1 MLKTI
6 VGVTATALLAVSL
19 SMLPLA
25 RATAARAGA
34 HCGPK
39 TPKCTYSS
47 NGEMHGNRQGD
58 NGK

>member
-6 VGVTATALLAVSL
+6 VGVMATTLLALSL
-19 SMLPLA
+19 SMLPLT

-39 TPKCTYSS
+39 TPNCTYSA
-47 NGEMHGNRQGD
+47 NGEMHAHRNR
-58 NGK
+58 NNK